1 MFLRLIIVI
10 IAAVSAPRFP
20 LPLPVPALGAIAAL
34 ALGLAGCGD
43 GGDGD
48 SGTQVVAT
56 TGILAAITTEVAGP
70 DARVTQLVP
79 DNADPHSFSL
89 SAEDRLELEE
99 ADLVAA
105 NGAGLEAGLPLDEG
119 DTTVWELAA
128 NVEEALPA
136 SDPEEGPDDPHV
148 WMDPTRVAGAL
159 PSLADALAD
168 TDPAN
173 AEAYRQRV
181 DDYAER
187 LTALDREIERAL
199 RPIPPPD
206 RELVTSHDALGYFA
220 DRYGFEVVATAFPS
234 TGAEAE
240 VSAERL
246 ADVEQAVRDSQVPAV
261 FAQEGDDP
269 EVLSLV
275 ADDTGVELNYGLLVE
290 TPGAAGSYE
299 EMLRR
304 DAELIAPSLRG

>member
-1 MFLRLIIVI
+1 M
-10 IAAVSAPRFP
+10 
-20 LPLPVPALGAIAAL
+20 

-43 GGDGD
+43 DGNGG
-48 SGTQVVAT
+48 SGTEVVAT
-56 TGILAAITTEVAGP
+56 TGILADVAAEVAGP
-70 DARVTQLVP
+70 DAQVVQLIP

-89 SAEDRLELEE
+89 SAEDRLELEQ

-105 NGAGLEAGLPLDEG
+105 NGAGLEAGLPLDEA
-119 DTTVWELAA
+119 DATVWELVA
-128 NVEEALPA
+128 NVDEVLPA
-136 SDPEEGPDDPHV
+136 SDPDEGLDDPHV
-148 WMDPTRVAGAL
+148 WMDPTRVAAAL
-159 PSLADALAD
+159 PSLADALAQA
-168 TDPAN
+168 DPAN
-173 AEAYRQRV
+173 ADAYRQRA
-181 DDYAER
+181 DEYAQR

-240 VSAERL
+240 ASAERL
-246 ADVEQAVRDSQVPAV
+246 AELEAAVRESQVPAI

-275 ADDTGVELNYGLLVE
+275 ADDTGVELNFGLLVE
-290 TPGAAGSYE
+290 SPGAAGSYE
-299 EMLRR
+299 EMLRG
-304 DAELIAPSLRG
+304 DGELIARSLGAER

>member
-1 MFLRLIIVI
+1 LIIVI
-10 IAAVSAPRFP
+10 IAAVLADRSPSRP
-20 LPLPVPALGAIAAL
+20 TLPVLGAVAVL
-34 ALGLAGCGD
+34 GLGLAGCGD
-43 GGDGD
+43 GGGGGNGG
-48 SGTQVVAT
+48 SGTEVVAT
-56 TGILAAITTEVAGP
+56 TGILADLATEVAGP

-89 SAEDRLELEE
+89 SAEDRLELDQ

-119 DTTVWELAA
+119 ETVWELAA
-128 NVEEALPA
+128 NVEEVLPA
-136 SDPEEGPDDPHV
+136 SDLEEGPDDPHV
-148 WMDPTRVAGAL
+148 WMDATRVAGAL

-168 TDPAN
+168 ADPAN
-173 AEAYRQRV
+173 AEAYRQRA
-181 DDYAER
+181 DDFAER
-187 LTALDREIERAL
+187 LTALDREIERVL

-220 DRYGFEVVATAFPS
+220 DRYGFEVVATAFPT

-290 TPGAAGSYE
+290 SPAAAGSYE
-299 EMLRR
+299 EMLRG
-304 DAELIAPSLRG
+304 DAELIARSLRG

>member
-1 MFLRLIIVI
+1 VNARRPHLRLSLPTLLAIP
-10 IAAVSAPRFP
+10 AV
-20 LPLPVPALGAIAAL
+20 AL
-34 ALGLAGCGD
+34 ALAGCGD
-43 GGDGD
+43 DGNGG
-48 SGTQVVAT
+48 SGTEVVAT
-56 TGILAAITTEVAGP
+56 TGIMADLAIEVAGP
-70 DARVTQLVP
+70 DARVTQLIP
-79 DNADPHSFSL
+79 DNTDPHSFSL
-89 SAEDRLELEE
+89 SAEDRLELDE
-99 ADLVAA
+99 AELVAA

-119 DTTVWELAA
+119 DAPVWELAA
-128 NVEEALPA
+128 NVEEVLPA

-168 TDPAN
+168 ADPAN
-173 AEAYRQRV
+173 AEAYRQRA

-187 LTALDREIERAL
+187 LTALDREIERVL
-199 RPIPPPD
+199 RPIPLPD
-206 RELVTSHDALGYFA
+206 RDLVTSHDALGYFA

-246 ADVEQAVRDSQVPAV
+246 SDVEQAVRDSQVPAV
-261 FAQEGDDP
+261 FAQDGDDP

-290 TPGAAGSYE
+290 SPGVAGSYE

-304 DAELIAPSLRG
+304 DAELIAGSLRG